1 LTATPLQMASGFAV
15 FANGGFRIEPYFITR
30 IEDMSGKVV
39 YEASPVIACAACG
52 QPAAAPPAT
61 VESEVATVVIGDEE
75 SDAYGN
81 EEGALPGGG
90 PAPFS
95 PAVMAAAVNGDPAQQ
110 AFVAGPPLLGM

>member
-39 YEASPVIACAACG
+39 YEASPVIACAACE
-52 QPAAAPPAT
+52 QPAAAPSAP
-61 VESEVATVVIGDEE
+61 VESDVATVIIGDEE
-75 SDAYGN
+75 SDAYGSA
-81 EEGALPGGG
+81 EGGMAGG

-95 PAVMAAAVNGDPAQQ
+95 PAVVAAAVNGIPAPP
-110 AFVAGPPLLGM
+110 ALLRGPP